1 MIHHIAIGSPNVS
14 SLTAFYETL
23 PGFQKLKENK
33 NEDGSLRSV
42 WFQTG
47 ESILM
52 LETDGIAKGPKA
64 LILDASSL
72 TSESAKILPKW
83 IQETEYTKY
92 FKDPDG
98 NLLGYSSFPKPWPF

>member
-52 LETDGIAKGPKA
+52 LEMDEIVKGPKA
-64 LILDASSL
+64 LILDVSSL
-72 TSESAKILPKW
+72 KPEDLKILPKW

-98 NLLGYSSFPKPWPF
+98 NLLGYSSYPKPWPF